1 MAQQVDEEDSTWRKR
16 RFVIEDEDIDE
27 EALIKDSIDKSS
39 KLNQSQKIEEAGKI
53 FKKILANLN

>member
-53 FKKILANLN
+53 FKKILAILN